1 MTDETRVLCR
11 YIPMEQYA
19 VAVIGAGPAG
29 LFSAIHAAG
38 PESPVLLL
46 EKNAQPGAKL
56 RITGSGQ
63 CNLTHDGAITAFFS
77 RYGRNGNF
85 LKPALRSYTNTDLI
99 RFFTERGCAMETEKT
114 GKIFPVSRK
123 SADILAILLQE
134 CHERKVSVRSGETV
148 LTVTSD
154 PAGFLIRT
162 AREQY
167 RAKILVIAT
176 GGASYPATGSCGDGF
191 RFAASLGHT
200 IIPTAPALTP
210 ILIAD
215 HPLRDLSGISFTGM
229 HFSVWRAGKKE
240 FDSTGDV
247 LFTHEGLSGPGILDC
262 SRAIQPGDQI
272 RLSFLS
278 GTMTR
283 DVFAVDFSGRIP
295 ANGKK
300 LVKSVLLQYDIPE
313 RLVQVLTRIAGI
325 PDGLTCAHLSGPLRS
340 QLITAITDF
349 PLTVAAL
356 GNYSIAMVTRGG
368 VALPEVNPKTMESR
382 IVPHLYFAGEVLDID
397 GDTGGYNL
405 QAAFSTGRCA
415 GMAIRNR
422 LRE

>member
-1 MTDETRVLCR
+1 
-11 YIPMEQYA
+11 MEQYA
-19 VAVIGAGPAG
+19 VAIIGAGPAG

-38 PESPVLLL
+38 QKSPVLLL
-46 EKNAQPGAKL
+46 EKNTQPGAKL

-63 CNLTHDGAITAFFS
+63 CNLTHDGAIAAFFS
-77 RYGRNGNF
+77 HYGKNGNF
-85 LKPALRSYTNTDLI
+85 LKPALRSCTNTDLI

-123 SADILAILLQE
+123 SADVLGILLKE
-134 CHERKVSVRSGETV
+134 CHERKVRLMCGESVV
-148 LTVTSD
+148 TVTSD
-154 PAGFLIRT
+154 PDGFLIRT
-162 AREQY
+162 ARGQY
-167 RAKILVIAT
+167 HAQNLVITT
-176 GGASYPATGSCGDGF
+176 GGASYPKTGSCGDGF

-215 HPLRDLSGISFTGM
+215 NPFSELSGISFTGM

-262 SRAIQPGDQI
+262 SRAILPGDEI
-272 RLSFLS
+272 HVSFLS

-283 DVFAVDFSGRIP
+283 DAFAVDFSGRVL
-295 ANGKK
+295 ASSKK
-300 LVKSVLLQYDIPE
+300 LVKSVLLHYDIPE
-313 RLVQVLTRIAGI
+313 RLVQVLIMSAGV
-325 PDGLTCAHLSGPLRS
+325 PEGLTCAHLPASLRA
-340 QLITAITDF
+340 QVITVITDF
-349 PLTVAAL
+349 SLTVAAL
-356 GNYSIAMVTRGG
+356 GNYSVAMVTRGG

-382 IVPHLYFAGEVLDID
+382 IIPYLYFAGEVLDID

-415 GMAIRNR
+415 GVAIRNR
-422 LRE
+422 LQER

>member
-1 MTDETRVLCR
+1 
-11 YIPMEQYA
+11 MEPYA
-19 VAVIGAGPAG
+19 VAIIGAGPAG
-29 LFSAIHAAG
+29 LFSAIHAAD

-77 RYGRNGNF
+77 HYGRNGNF
-85 LKPALRSYTNTDLI
+85 LKPALRSCTNTDLI

-114 GKIFPVSRK
+114 GKVFPASRK
-123 SADILAILLQE
+123 SADVLGILLQD
-134 CHERKVSVRSGETV
+134 CHERKVRLMCGKAV

-154 PAGFLIRT
+154 PDGFLIATERG
-162 AREQY
+162 QY
-167 RAKILVIAT
+167 RAKNLVITT
-176 GGASYPATGSCGDGF
+176 GGASYPATGSSGDGF
-191 RFAASLGHT
+191 RFASSLGHT
-200 IIPTAPALTP
+200 IVPTAPALTP
-210 ILIAD
+210 VIVAD
-215 HPLRDLSGISFTGM
+215 HPFSDLSGVSFVSM
-229 HFSVWRAGKKE
+229 DFSVWRAGKKE
-240 FDSTGDV
+240 FDSAGDV

-262 SRAIQPGDQI
+262 SRAILPGDQI

-283 DVFAVDFSGRIP
+283 DVFAVDFSGRIL
-295 ANGKK
+295 AHSKK
-300 LVKSVLLQYDIPE
+300 LVKSVLLHYDIPE
-313 RLVQVLTRIAGI
+313 RLVQHLTRIAGV

-340 QLITAITDF
+340 QLITAITEL

-356 GNYSIAMVTRGG
+356 GNYSVAMVTRGG
-368 VALPEVNPKTMESR
+368 VALPEVNPKTMGSR
-382 IVPHLYFAGEVLDID
+382 IIPHLYFAGEVLDID

-422 LRE
+422 LREG

>member
-1 MTDETRVLCR
+1 
-11 YIPMEQYA
+11 MERYA
-19 VAVIGAGPAG
+19 VAVLGAGPAG
-29 LFSAIHAAG
+29 LFSAIHAAD
-38 PESPVLLL
+38 PAYPVLLL

-63 CNLTHDGAITAFFS
+63 CNITNDGAITAFFS
-77 RYGRNGNF
+77 HYGRNGNF
-85 LKPALRSYTNTDLI
+85 LKPALRSFTNTDLI

-114 GKIFPVSRK
+114 GKVFPVSRK
-123 SADILAILLQE
+123 SADVLGILIRE
-134 CHERKVSVRSGETV
+134 CDKRNVRIMCGEAV

-154 PAGFLIRT
+154 PDGFLIRT
-162 AREQY
+162 SRGQY
-167 RAKILVIAT
+167 HEKNLVITT
-176 GGASYPATGSCGDGF
+176 GGASYPATGSSGDGF

-210 ILIAD
+210 VLIAD

-229 HFSVWRAGKKE
+229 HFSVWRNGKKE

-247 LFTHEGLSGPGILDC
+247 LITHEGLSGPGILDC
-262 SRAIQPGDQI
+262 SRAILSGDQI
-272 RLSFLS
+272 RLSFLP

-283 DVFAVDFSGRIP
+283 DTFVVDFSGRIL
-295 ANGKK
+295 ANSKK
-300 LVKSVLLQYDIPE
+300 LVKSVLLHYDIPE
-313 RLVQVLTRIAGI
+313 RLVQNLLIHAGI
-325 PDGLTCAHLSGPLRS
+325 PEGLTCAHLSAQLRTH
-340 QLITAITDF
+340 LIAAITDL

-356 GNYSIAMVTRGG
+356 GDYFVAMVTRGG

-405 QAAFSTGRCA
+405 QAAFSTGRSA
-415 GMAIRNR
+415 GVAIRNR
-422 LRE
+422 SQEV